1 MVKTAQRI
9 VGSPPPDLDLDVDAG
24 HLQRKAS
31 SFATDLTHPGHTV
44 IPALRKYRALKTKTN
59 RLRNSFFPRPLASMH
74 IHIHTSAPI
83 NWRTDCYT
91 PPFASLHCGIHL
103 ATLSDASIYLLINVS
118 IQTLFL
124 NCFHIV
130 FICYL
135 FLHCCVS
142 NKSRST
148 GRNFV
153 VHRTT
158 TIRSCNQ
165 REQLLVTD

>member
-59 RLRNSFFPRPLASMH
+59 RLRNSFSPRPLASTH

-83 NWRTDCYT
+83 
-91 PPFASLHCGIHL
+91 S
-103 ATLSDASIYLLINVS
+103 
-118 IQTLFL
+118 
-124 NCFHIV
+124 
-130 FICYL
+130 
-135 FLHCCVS
+135 
-142 NKSRST
+142 
-148 GRNFV
+148 
-153 VHRTT
+153 
-158 TIRSCNQ
+158 
-165 REQLLVTD
+165 